1 MHVSKRRKIMKKYQL
16 TQKEIGV
23 LRMIEEGGF
32 VIPVEESD
40 RLIEADLIYIDST
53 GYKFTSDGKKYL

>member
-1 MHVSKRRKIMKKYQL
+1 MKKYQL